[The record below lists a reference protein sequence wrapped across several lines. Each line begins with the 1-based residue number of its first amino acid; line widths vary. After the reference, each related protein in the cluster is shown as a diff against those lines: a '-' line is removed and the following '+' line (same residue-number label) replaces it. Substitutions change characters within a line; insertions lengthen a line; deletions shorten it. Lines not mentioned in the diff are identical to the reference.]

1 MQSVTK
7 LRVFASPDERRMLFA
22 TMERYNAACNAAS
35 PVAFSERQFSSIGLQ
50 KRLYRHVRETFG
62 LSAQMAQLALRKVAG
77 SYRSTKEAIKEQN
90 KVLASLGKPLKYLS
104 EISFR
109 EHGAVC
115 YDARVLSLGRNR
127 ASIWTLD
134 GRIHLRYSR
143 PDHFP
148 AVAAVKQ
155 TDLVYRD
162 GAFWLYAT
170 VETPD
175 AETSEPAEYLGV
187 DLGVV
192 NIATTSDGAIFSS
205 EATEAVRRRYGR
217 LRGILQK
224 TGTKSAKRRLRKV
237 SGRERRFKTNTNH
250 VISKRIVCAA
260 EGTKRGVALEDL
272 KGILLRTT
280 VTTTQREQH
289 HRWAFYQLRSFIEY
303 KARRAGVPVKVID
316 GAYTSQ
322 ECSACGFVHPDNR
335 PSQAAFRCLACG
347 YTENADINASVN
359 IAARAAVNRPIAV
372 CSPDTG
378 GEVESQARKEHAAI
392 HGSMPPTLSS
402 GERSGPSQ
410 VFQTGNSTERR
421 ETIRLLTL
429 EPMRGFSV
437 PGDKKVVEAGSQ
449 VRGPVSGGAASVFLR
464 S

>member
-1 MQSVTK
+1 MGCMQSVTK
-7 LRVFASPDERRMLFA
+7 LRLFASPDERRMLFA
-22 TMERYNAACNAAS
+22 TMERYNAACNAVS
-35 PVAFSERQFSSIGLQ
+35 PVAFSEREFSNIGLQ

-62 LSAQMAQLALRKVAG
+62 LSAQMTLLAIRKVAG

-90 KVLASLGKPLKYLS
+90 KVLVILGKPLKSLT
-104 EISFR
+104 ELSFR
-109 EHGAVC
+109 EHGAIC

-127 ASIWTLD
+127 VSIWTLD

-148 AVAAVKQ
+148 AVATVKQ

-175 AETSEPAEYLGV
+175 AECAESTEYLGV

-192 NIATTSDGAIFSS
+192 NIATTSDGAVFSS
-205 EATEAVRRRYGR
+205 AATEKVRRRYGR

-224 TGTKSAKRRLRKV
+224 TGTKSAKRRLRTV
-237 SGRERRFKTNTNH
+237 SGREHRFKTDTNH

-280 VTTTQREQH
+280 VTKTQRERH
-289 HRWAFYQLRSFIEY
+289 HKWAFYQLRSFIEY
-303 KARRAGVPVKVID
+303 KARRAGVLVKVID

-322 ECSACGFVHPDNR
+322 ECSVCGFVHPDNR
-335 PSQAAFRCLACG
+335 LTQAAFCCRACG
-347 YTENADINASVN
+347 HTENADINASVN
-359 IAARAAVNRPIAV
+359 IAARAAVNRPVAV
-372 CSPDTG
+372 CSPVTR
-378 GEVESQARKEHAAI
+378 GEVESQACKEHGTPQGI
-392 HGSMPPTLSS
+392 MPPT
-402 GERSGPSQ
+402 
-410 VFQTGNSTERR
+410 
-421 ETIRLLTL
+421 
-429 EPMRGFSV
+429 SV
-437 PGDKKVVEAGSQ
+437 GGS
-449 VRGPVSGGAASVFLR
+449 
-464 S
+464 

>member
-7 LRVFASPDERRMLFA
+7 LRLFASPDERRLLFA
-22 TMERYNAACNAAS
+22 TMERYNAACNAVS
-35 PVAFSERQFSSIGLQ
+35 PVAFSERQFSNIGLQ

-62 LSAQMAQLALRKVAG
+62 LSAQMAQLAIRKVAG

-90 KVLASLGKPLKYLS
+90 KMLAVLGKPLKTLT

-109 EHGAVC
+109 EHGAIC
-115 YDARVLSLGRNR
+115 YDARVLSIGRNR
-127 ASIWTLD
+127 VSIWTLD
-134 GRIHLRYSR
+134 GRINLRYSK
-143 PDHFP
+143 PAYFP
-148 AVAAVKQ
+148 AVATVKQ

-175 AETSEPAEYLGV
+175 GEPADPSEYLGV

-192 NIATTSDGAIFSS
+192 TIATTSDGTIFSS
-205 EATEAVRRRYGR
+205 EATEKVRRRYGR

-224 TGTKSAKRRLRKV
+224 TGTRSAKRRLRKIA
-237 SGRERRFKTNTNH
+237 GRERRFKTDTNH

-260 EGTKRGVALEDL
+260 EGTKRGIALEDL

-280 VTTTQREQH
+280 VRHDQRERH
-289 HRWAFYQLRSFIEY
+289 HRWAFHQLRSFIEY
-303 KARRAGVPVKVID
+303 KARRTGVAVQVID

-322 ECSACGFVHPDNR
+322 QCSACGFVHPDNR

-347 YTENADINASVN
+347 HTENADINAARN

-372 CSPDTG
+372 CSPDP
-378 GEVESQARKEHAAI
+378 GERLNRKPVK
-392 HGSMPPTLSS
+392 SMVPPTVSC
-402 GERSGPSQ
+402 P
-410 VFQTGNSTERR
+410 RR
-421 ETIRLLTL
+421 E
-429 EPMRGFSV
+429 EG
-437 PGDKKVVEAGSQ
+437 VVDEW
-449 VRGPVSGGAASVFLR
+449 
-464 S
+464 